1 MRNQGHYNQYK
12 SLTLSKSDV
21 QKTNDKIIQMTGG
34 TCFGSSLMQCTMV
47 GFANFPSGGF
57 TKIIQ
62 MTGGTC
68 FRSSLMHCTLMGL
81 TSFPSG
87 RFIRLYEW
95 QWGIWQCLGTLLMQC
110 TVMGLTSFLSD
121 GFTIAGWKIDGYHHC
136 AVVMLMLQL
145 WSWYL
150 KLEKMVTAAHCPFLF
165 GINSITKVR
174 SLVEHSCTIPFKI
187 VVIFNVI
194 SADVVLKLTI
204 ILKEM
209 KCHATVFQ
217 KWTDF
222 NRKRVFSS
230 FCWKLKI

>member
-1 MRNQGHYNQYK
+1 
-12 SLTLSKSDV
+12 
-21 QKTNDKIIQMTGG
+21 MTGG

-62 MTGGTC
+62 MTVGTC
-68 FRSSLMHCTLMGL
+68 FWSSLMHCTLVGL

-87 RFIRLYEW
+87 GFTRLYKW
-95 QWGIWQCLGTLLMQC
+95 QWGIWQCLGLLLMQC
-110 TVMGLTSFLSD
+110 TVVGLTNFLS
-121 GFTIAGWKIDGYHHC
+121 GTFTIASQSTGRETSKFHLC

-209 KCHATVFQ
+209 KCRTTVFQ

-222 NRKRVFSS
+222 NRKRFFSS
-230 FCWKLKI
+230 FCWKCLRKNWKFTCLDRMKCCSFYDKW